1 VYKYFCMSENKSVF
15 NWTFCQLLMQKP
27 NYVKLFILSKFE
39 GVYFCQSP
47 DWIRQIFSRNWS
59 TVLKRLSTVTTSL
72 PSVPFSAT
80 ATATFF
86 RLVQPRRLRQYFVAA
101 FPIVPSTEIKQI
113 LLRLI
118 YTFNFAFNLSMRF
131 VRLPWAKKTHG
142 IWVHFKGSTTFS
154 IMTFSTIDLIV
165 TFNTIDLIVTFN
177 TIDLIVTLSI

>member
-1 VYKYFCMSENKSVF
+1 MSENKSVF

-118 YTFNFAFNLSMRF
+118 YTSNFAR
-131 VRLPWAKKTHG
+131 
-142 IWVHFKGSTTFS
+142 HFINAFCK
-154 IMTFSTIDLIV
+154 
-165 TFNTIDLIVTFN
+165 
-177 TIDLIVTLSI
+177 VTLGKENTWDLGPF